1 MDTSHLEKAHPSE
14 KVYVK
19 VAIFLAVITGIEIV
33 ISYVEMAVW
42 IAVVALVVLSIIK
55 FGAVVAYFMHLKF
68 DNPALRKPFIG
79 GIVLALTVYTIVLLA
94 FALHENTPV
103 S

>member
-68 DNPALRKPFIG
+68 DNPAFSRFFIVGLALAITVFGVVLVTFGIFIG
-79 GIVLALTVYTIVLLA
+79 D
-94 FALHENTPV
+94 
-103 S
+103 